1 MPKFEIAA
9 FERWDHVVKYQ
20 IEAPSLETA
29 VRMITKGMVPYV
41 RAEHQTADPTQ
52 EVLCILGVTNHDTQE
67 QINDEGKLN
76 SLLGCSFN

>member
-9 FERWDHVVKYQ
+9 YERWDHVVQYQ

-29 VRMITKGMVPYV
+29 VRMITKGVVPYV
-41 RAEHQTADPTQ
+41 SAEHQTTDPAQ